1 MALHQRLGI
10 EHPILQA
17 PMAGAQDSRMAIAVA
32 RAGGLGALP
41 CAMLPPEAMTAELG
55 RIRAATTA
63 PINVN
68 FFTHTPRHP
77 NPAAMRRWHEM
88 LRPYYEELDL
98 DPDDVPA
105 GVGRRPFDS
114 EACDALEPFQPEVVS
129 FHFGL
134 PAEDL
139 LARVRSWSSLVVS
152 SATTVPEA
160 RWLAAHGADAIIA
173 QGWEAGGHRGH
184 FLSDDL
190 ALQMGT
196 FALVPQ
202 IRAAVDLPIIAAG
215 GITGPA
221 SVAAAIALGAEAVQ
235 VGTALLCCQESLIS
249 DVHRRALLGHQARP
263 TAVTNLYTGRPA
275 RGIVTRLMRELG
287 PLNPH
292 TPPFP
297 LAAHA
302 IAPLRAAAEARGSGD
317 LSPLWCGQNPGGCTE
332 GPVADV
338 VRELARG
345 FSAARRTG
353 LSDALELE

>member
-114 EACDALEPFQPEVVS
+114 EACDALEPFQPAVVS

-160 RWLAAHGADAIIA
+160 RWLAAHGADAMRFTLC
-173 QGWEAGGHRGH
+173 QMTTQTQDVRMPVER
-184 FLSDDL
+184 DDVSGKNTSPKFDFGRNFCTKL
-190 ALQMGT
+190 WNAT
-196 FALVPQ
+196 RFALMNLE
-202 IRAAVDLPIIAAG
+202 AASPSATSG
-215 GITGPA
+215 GTG
-221 SVAAAIALGAEAVQ
+221 
-235 VGTALLCCQESLIS
+235 
-249 DVHRRALLGHQARP
+249 
-263 TAVTNLYTGRPA
+263 
-275 RGIVTRLMRELG
+275 G
-287 PLNPH
+287 PPVCLNA
-292 TPPFP
+292 FP
-297 LAAHA
+297 LM
-302 IAPLRAAAEARGSGD
+302 P
-317 LSPLWCGQNPGGCTE
+317 
-332 GPVADV
+332 
-338 VRELARG
+338 
-345 FSAARRTG
+345 
-353 LSDALELE
+353 